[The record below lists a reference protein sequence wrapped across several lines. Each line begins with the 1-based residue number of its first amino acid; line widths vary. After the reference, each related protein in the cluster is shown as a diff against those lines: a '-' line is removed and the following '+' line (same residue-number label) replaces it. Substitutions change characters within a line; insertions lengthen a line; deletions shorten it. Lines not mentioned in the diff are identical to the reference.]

1 MLFYRK
7 NIIKHSV
14 ILVILSFLQT
24 NANYAGDEELEVYQ
38 SNKPTFYSMRS
49 EVSTVSEN
57 DFFDFLRISIIQQP
71 EYSYA
76 LSDVVEK
83 KMLLKFQQRHRY
95 PDLSLRLINDKVLSR
110 DVNDF
115 SSIRKR
121 QDDSFDVAL
130 EINQPIYTG
139 GSISSRIKM
148 ARIEY
153 MMSNNSKSS
162 AFSELVLDASNI
174 YLAAVKSDFLYSYGS
189 NILEEL
195 KPFLEKV
202 RDRVSIGISD
212 PVELAIFSIKFNSLS
227 SRIQKLRT
235 DRNRD
240 IAIFEYFFKTK
251 FERHFFPEVFVPKIQ
266 VDKNES
272 YEVKTAKLGFEN
284 SKSNIS
290 LTKSEF
296 RPQFG
301 FNARYTSYDIDDSQ
315 KKDND
320 IRGGIFFSM
329 PIFTFGR
336 ASSKISS
343 AKAMSNAKK
352 MTIGIEKKADEAK
365 ESELVNI
372 VENSQSI
379 REDLI
384 KSFSDT
390 KYQRE
395 IISDRLDVVSF
406 SADALVNS
414 YTEELSMLESILN
427 TEQQLLQGYF
437 MYLHQ
442 NKILLANIGINP

>member
-1 MLFYRK
+1 MLFHK
-7 NIIKHSV
+7 IHIIKCV
-14 ILVILSFLQT
+14 IAFLVFSFLQT
-24 NANYAGDEELEVYQ
+24 NSSFANDETNRVYQ
-38 SNKPTFYSMRS
+38 SNKPTFYYLRS
-49 EVSTVSEN
+49 EIATINQNE
-57 DFFDFLRISIIQQP
+57 FFDFLRMSIIQQP

-76 LSDVVEK
+76 MSDVVEK

-110 DVNDF
+110 DVDDF

-121 QDDSFDVAL
+121 QDDSFDIAL

-162 AFSELVLDASNI
+162 AFSELILDASTV
-174 YLAAVKSDFLYSYGS
+174 YLSAIKADFLYSYGS

-195 KPFLEKV
+195 KPYLEKV
-202 RDRVSIGISD
+202 RDRVNIGISD

-227 SRIQKLRT
+227 SRVQKLRT

-240 IAIFEYFFKTK
+240 IAIFEYFFKAK
-251 FERHFFPEVFVPKIQ
+251 FDQYSFPEVFVPKIQ
-266 VDKNES
+266 FDNNES
-272 YEVKTAKLGFEN
+272 YEVKNAKLGFEN
-284 SKSNIS
+284 SKSNIN

-301 FNARYTSYDIDDSQ
+301 FNARYTSYDIDDNQ
-315 KKDND
+315 KKDHD
-320 IRGGIFFSM
+320 IRGGVFFSM

-384 KSFSDT
+384 KSFNDT